1 MQAEA
6 LQLTV
11 DSKGAVANLGALS
24 RALDGAGRAFDG
36 FERSVS
42 ADANKID
49 AALQKSMRSAEKAA
63 KVAQLLGQTKINGGS
78 ANALK
83 DFASALDSLGRAR
96 TFTDAKLKSLQDFIR
111 LLPQIRAPGGVAQL
125 QQFMTA
131 LSSAKAPSQA
141 QIRNLSEFLKV
152 LSSYKGSSATRGSN
166 QITTFLQALAGAQ
179 APSAATIKR
188 LGDFL
193 NTLSNARGIPNASKI
208 ANDLMMVANAA
219 QRASASFASLPA
231 NMRGFAAPATG
242 ASTAASNLAR
252 NAAAAGKTVAGAGT
266 QIAGAR
272 SHVKGLGVDL
282 GGLGDRFKLSYQAG
296 TVFSALFSSFTIGQF
311 VKGIYDAGIEMA
323 KLQKAMLF
331 TTGSFEGAQK
341 ATGEFM
347 GMAQELG
354 LSIDKTAES
363 FGRFSITAK
372 TAGLSADSSKK
383 IFSSVS
389 KALQVVGA
397 SNEQTQYA
405 FYGLTQMMQKGKVS
419 SEEFNRQIGEQLPGN
434 AEAGRRALSKLEG
447 RAISMGEF
455 FKKMSLGSIM
465 SADFVPAWAEEI
477 NKMFDPLN
485 AIAQKRPDVAL
496 NRLGN
501 AFKLFS
507 ATAANAGFMG
517 AAGKS
522 FDELAKKMVVT
533 KNGALE
539 LTPEFQALA
548 DRIGT
553 NLGKAVKTA
562 GDFLKFLAENIDG
575 VVNAAKI
582 LLAIKIGST
591 LVGWGRDAADAA
603 GAFKLLAEK
612 IGLATTAAAAQQEV
626 KIGTGVAATT
636 ADIIASRGHGAGR
649 GATGRPMGS
658 GMMQSAGF
666 AVDVATSF
674 GKRAPK
680 AVVNTGRVVQGA
692 EGLAGVTA
700 RMGANAAA
708 GAAGQ
713 GLLGAGATRGL
724 SALAGPLRTVLGLLS
739 NAHPLLKAVYVAVL
753 AAGAAWAVFG
763 NRMTEVQ
770 GKQVKVNDILGASF
784 KILGNNLK
792 QGWMDGIGKNFQNFN
807 KWLDEAAKGS
817 GSFVTQ
823 IATGLVWLGEFV
835 GKLGQQ
841 MAYDLVKPFK
851 QVMAA
856 IEAWKKTGKV
866 SDAIA
871 AADKYNKPG
880 AQPLGQMRSWK
891 DIQAEVEK
899 TAIKTAE
906 DRKNGSVNT
915 AKSPAELAAEAA
927 LQRQNAQNAAAEAQ
941 GRADQLRDI
950 LSPVK
955 TPTIEELQKSF
966 VDLAA
971 AANKAT
977 DNVAAMGS
985 GVATASLMGG
995 DAKDQSYNLIKQFEG
1010 YKEKAYWDVN
1020 HYRAGFGSDTWT
1032 DTKGGVHNVTKDTKV
1047 GGTEAALD
1055 LKRRIGIFQGNAAK
1069 TAGQANWDKLAD
1081 STKAALTSITYNYGH
1096 LPSRL
1101 LAAVKTGDNG
1111 KIATAVEGLAG
1122 DNNGVNRKRRM
1133 QEAALIRNG
1142 KVQAVSA
1149 TDVEDLAEKY
1159 NNARGTWEGLAASL
1173 NPGAAAV
1180 SDLNKFILTLEDLR
1194 KKQEDFNKVK
1204 PGAPQIVDTS
1214 VLDAL
1219 IARKKQEVEDLTNP
1233 LGKDNRDAQKALEI
1247 DRLRANGMED
1257 MATWQEKLN
1266 KLQEQGYPL
1275 ASMNLDAEKERFLQ
1289 LQNSNRVLEAQVSLA
1304 GKLRDIEAQRIA
1316 RTGNGFQAAE
1326 ANAVA
1331 GLGIGKETLDQTR
1344 NRLKQQGTYD
1354 PLVQGIQAQEG
1365 ERRSAAMQ
1373 SARDQF
1379 SEMSATAGLS
1389 DKDKRYREAYKSY
1402 LKDLTGSQADALST
1416 IEQAAT
1422 DAERKMAKGYT
1433 DLLRQLEN
1441 PPGFQRWAA
1450 ALQPFADRL
1459 QDIKANFMDGLSD
1472 GITAALTGDKFD
1484 WRSMLHGIS
1493 QQLVKAQVDSMLG
1506 SVVTAITGK
1515 PAALKPE
1522 QQAMLAAQTQTD
1534 AALTQGQA
1542 AQLQYQAA
1550 QTIAQAAAGGGMG
1563 ATAGAAPGGAIGVL
1577 ASAQRQAASQV
1588 AGAIGQASANGQQAL
1603 ASVGTILNG
1612 ALAPTPSYGAAND
1625 NISTTGAMDVT
1636 NAAMQVAQSQM
1647 TVSAT
1652 SVSLNAAQVNGLG
1665 GAGGGLAGSVLNTG
1679 LGSISGATA
1688 GGVAGGGLGG
1698 LFSGIAQGA
1707 GSIFSS
1713 LTGGANALSNI
1724 TNNAVSV
1731 ADNVLK
1737 PLIVDSTGGP
1747 GFQAAGSFMSSLG
1760 KITPPGGAGGLGGFF
1775 SNLGSGMGG
1784 LLQGAGSIF
1793 SMFAGPLLG
1802 QLTKP
1807 KNKAQKFNTDK
1818 PLNGII
1824 GERRAVNLEGRAVGP
1839 KQNVIGTI
1847 LSIATDLFNPFGGLM
1862 GAAGAA
1868 GGAAGGAGG
1877 LGGLMS
1883 MFGGGGGAGG
1893 MGGLMSMFGGMGG
1906 AGGGMGGMGGLMGML
1921 GGGGGGMG
1929 GLFGGMAGQGGGLGG
1944 LFGGLSGSAGGGGGL
1959 FGMLGG
1965 LFGGFEEGGIVGAPV
1980 TSVMGAVD
1988 FRNAPHYK
1996 EGTANTS
2003 GGIPSILHPNEAVIP
2018 LSRGRA
2024 VPVEMNDN
2032 GRVQPINVSSNFTIV
2047 TPDPNGFRQSAGSM
2061 IREQN
2066 KAQKR
2071 AARRNLTPGG

>member
-11 DSKGAVANLGALS
+11 DSKGAVADLGALS

-36 FERSVS
+36 FEKKVS
-42 ADANKID
+42 SDAGKID
-49 AALQKSMRSAEKAA
+49 AALQKSMRSAEKSA
-63 KVAQLLGQTKINGGS
+63 KVAQLLGQVKINGGS
-78 ANALK
+78 ASALK
-83 DFASALDSLGRAR
+83 DFAGALDSLGRAR
-96 TFTDAKLKSLQDFIR
+96 TFTDAKLKGLQEFIK
-111 LLPQIRAPGGVAQL
+111 LLPQIRVPGGVGQL
-125 QQFMTA
+125 QQFMTTIGG
-131 LSSAKAPSQA
+131 AKAPSQA

-152 LSSYKGSSATRGSN
+152 LSSYRGSSATRGAG
-166 QITTFLQALAGAQ
+166 QITQFLQALSGAT

-193 NTLSNARGIPNASKI
+193 STLANAKGIPNASRI

-219 QRASASFASLPA
+219 QRASAAFGTLP
-231 NMRGFAAPATG
+231 NNLRGFAAPAG
-242 ASTAASNLAR
+242 AASTAASSLAR
-252 NAAAAGKTVAGAGT
+252 NAANAGKTIAGSGT

-272 SHVKGLGVDL
+272 THVKGLGVDL

-296 TVFSALFSSFTIGQF
+296 TIFSALFSSFTIGQF

-331 TTGSFEGAQK
+331 TTGSFDGAQR
-341 ATGEFM
+341 ATGEYM
-347 GMAQELG
+347 AMAQNLG

-372 TAGLSADSSKK
+372 TAGLSAESSKK
-383 IFSSVS
+383 IFSSIS
-389 KALQVVGA
+389 KSLQVVGA

-447 RAISMGEF
+447 RAVSMGEF
-455 FKKMSLGSIM
+455 FKKMSTGSIM
-465 SADFVPAWAEEI
+465 SADFVPAWAEEL

-533 KNGALE
+533 KDGMLE

-562 GDFLKFLAENIDG
+562 GDFLKFLAENIDT
-575 VVNAAKI
+575 VVNAAKL

-591 LVGWGRDAADAA
+591 VVQWGRDATDAA
-603 GAFKLLAEK
+603 KGFGILAEK
-612 IGLATTAAAAQQEV
+612 IGLATAASAAQQEV

-636 ADIIASRGHGAGR
+636 ADIIASRGRGGGR
-649 GATGRPMGS
+649 GETGRPMTASNFGP
-658 GMMQSAGF
+658 AGF
-666 AVDVATSF
+666 AVDAMSSF
-674 GKRAPK
+674 GKRRGGVGA
-680 AVVNTGRVVQGA
+680 AQTAGRVIQGGR
-692 EGLAGVTA
+692 GLGGVTA
-700 RMGANAAA
+700 TVGANAAMSVMKSEP
-708 GAAGQ
+708 
-713 GLLGAGATRGL
+713 LLGAGARAGL
-724 SALAGPLRTVLGLLS
+724 TGLMGPLRSVLGLLS
-739 NAHPLLKAVYVAVL
+739 NAHPLLKALYVTL
-753 AAGAAWAVFG
+753 IAAGAAWAVFG
-763 NRMTEVQ
+763 NKMTEVQ
-770 GKQVKVNDILGASF
+770 GKQVKVNDVLGASF

-807 KWLDEAAKGS
+807 KYLDEVAKGS
-817 GSFVTQ
+817 GGFVTQ

-841 MAYDLVKPFK
+841 MAYDLLKPFK

-866 SDAIA
+866 TDAIS
-871 AADKYNKPG
+871 AADKFNAP
-880 AQPLGQMRSWK
+880 ANQPLAQMRSWK

-906 DRKNGSVNT
+906 DRKNATVNSG
-915 AKSPAELAAEAA
+915 KSPAELAAQEAR
-927 LQRQNAQNAAAEAQ
+927 QRQNRENAAAEAQ
-941 GRADQLRDI
+941 GRLEQLRDI

-971 AANKAT
+971 AANQAT
-977 DNVAAMGS
+977 DKVKAMGET
-985 GVATASLMGG
+985 GTVALMGG
-995 DAKDQSYNLIKQFEG
+995 DSKEMAYSLIKKKEG

-1020 HYRAGFGSDTWT
+1020 AWRAGFGSDTWT
-1032 DTKGGVHNVTKDTKV
+1032 DDKGGVHKVTKDSKV
-1047 GGTEAALD
+1047 GGREAAAD
-1055 LKRRIGIFQGNAAK
+1055 LQRRIGIFQDSASKKVGAD
-1069 TAGQANWDKLAD
+1069 NWNKLAD
-1081 STKAALTSITYNYGH
+1081 TTKAALTSITYNYGQ
-1096 LPSRL
+1096 LPGRL
-1101 LAAVKTGDNG
+1101 VAAVKTGDNN
-1111 KIATAVEGLAG
+1111 KIASAVEGLAG
-1122 DNNGVNRKRRM
+1122 DNKGVNRSRRM
-1133 QEAALIRNG
+1133 EEAALIRGG
-1142 KVQAVSA
+1142 KQHPIGAN
-1149 TDVEDLAEKY
+1149 DIEDLAEKF

-1194 KKQEDFNKVK
+1194 KKQEDFNKAK
-1204 PGAPQIVDTS
+1204 PGAPQIVDTK
-1214 VLDAL
+1214 VLDQL
-1219 IARKKQEVEDLTNP
+1219 IARKRQEVEDLTNP
-1233 LGKDNRDAQKALEI
+1233 LGKDNRDAEKALEI
-1247 DRLRANGMED
+1247 DRMRANGLED

-1266 KLQEQGYPL
+1266 RLQDQGYDL
-1275 ASMNLDAEKERFLQ
+1275 STLNLDAEKQRFLQ
-1289 LQNSNRVLEAQVSLA
+1289 VQNANRVLEAQVSLA
-1304 GKLRDIEAQRIA
+1304 GKLRDIEAQRVA

-1331 GLGIGKETLDQTR
+1331 NLGQGQETLDQTR
-1344 NRLKQQGTYD
+1344 ARLQAQGTYN

-1365 ERRSAAMQ
+1365 ERRAAAMQ
-1373 SARDQF
+1373 NARDQF
-1379 SEMSATAGLS
+1379 SEMRATTGLS
-1389 DKDKRYREAYKSY
+1389 DKDKRYREAYKQY
-1402 LKDLTGSQADALST
+1402 LKDLTGAQSDALST
-1416 IEQAAT
+1416 IEQSAT
-1422 DAERKMAKGYT
+1422 AAERKMAAGYT
-1433 DLLRQLEN
+1433 TLLRQLEN
-1441 PPGFQRWAA
+1441 PPGFQRWAQ

-1459 QDIKANFMDGLSD
+1459 QDIKSNFMDGLSD

-1484 WRSMLHGIS
+1484 WRQMLHGIS
-1493 QQLVKAQVDSMLG
+1493 QQLVKAQVDSMLSG
-1506 SVVTAITGK
+1506 VVTAITGK

-1522 QQAMLAAQTQTD
+1522 QQAMLAAETQTN
-1534 AALTQGQA
+1534 AAMTQGQA
-1542 AQLQYQAA
+1542 AQINLQAA
-1550 QTIAQAAAGGGMG
+1550 QTIAQAAGGMG
-1563 ATAGAAPGGAIGVL
+1563 VAGPAGSPAGAFGVL
-1577 ASAQRQAASQV
+1577 ANAQRQG
-1588 AGAIGQASANGQQAL
+1588 AGEIASAVTQSSVNGQQAL
-1603 ASVGTILNG
+1603 ASIGSILNKPT
-1612 ALAPTPSYGAAND
+1612 APTTAYGAASSS
-1625 NISTTGAMDVT
+1625 IATTGAMDVT

-1647 TVSAT
+1647 NVSAT

-1665 GAGGGLAGSVLNTG
+1665 GGGGVAGAASGLLNTG
-1679 LGSISGATA
+1679 LGSVT
-1688 GGVAGGGLGG
+1688 GGTVGGNGIQGLGNILGGLGG
-1698 LFSGIAQGA
+1698 ITSSIMGSLSGGA
-1707 GSIFSS
+1707 SS
-1713 LTGGANALSNI
+1713 LANI

-1731 ADNVLK
+1731 ADNILK
-1737 PLIVDSTGGP
+1737 PLVLDSTGGP

-1760 KITPPGGAGGLGGFF
+1760 KITPPGGAGGLGGLF
-1775 SNLGSGMGG
+1775 SSLGSGMSG
-1784 LLQGAGSIF
+1784 LMQGAGSIF

-1807 KNKAQKFNTDK
+1807 KAAKSQKFNTDK

-1839 KQNVIGTI
+1839 KQNIIGTI
-1847 LSIATDLFNPFGGLM
+1847 LSIATDLFNPVGGIM
-1862 GAAGAA
+1862 SGMGIASSAAGAAGAA
-1868 GGAAGGAGG
+1868 GSAGG

-1883 MFGGGGGAGG
+1883 MFSGGGAGG
-1893 MGGLMSMFGGMGG
+1893 MGGLMSMFSGGGMMGG
-1906 AGGGMGGMGGLMGML
+1906 AGGMGGLMGL
-1921 GGGGGGMG
+1921 LNGGGGGMG
-1929 GLFGGMAGQGGGLGG
+1929 GLGGLFGGMSGQGGGLGG
-1944 LFGGLSGSAGGGGGL
+1944 LFGGL
-1959 FGMLGG
+1959 FGA
-1965 LFGGFEEGGIVGAPV
+1965 FEEGGIVGAPV
-1980 TSVMGAVD
+1980 SKVMGMVS
-1988 FRNAPHYK
+1988 FRDAPHYK

-2003 GGIPSILHPNEAVIP
+2003 GIPSILHPNEAVIP
-2018 LSRGRA
+2018 LSRGRS

-2032 GRVQPINVSSNFTIV
+2032 GRSQPINVSSSFTIV
-2047 TPDPNGFRQSAGSM
+2047 TPDANSFRQSNGSIM
-2061 IREQN
+2061 REQN
-2066 KAQKR
+2066 KQQKR